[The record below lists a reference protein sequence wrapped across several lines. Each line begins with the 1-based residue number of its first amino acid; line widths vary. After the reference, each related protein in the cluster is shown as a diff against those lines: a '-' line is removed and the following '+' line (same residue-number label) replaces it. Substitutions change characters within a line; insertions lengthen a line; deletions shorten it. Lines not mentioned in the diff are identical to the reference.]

1 MSEQNVESIR
11 GQYTAAARGEMPSL
25 RWLDERIGAE
35 HRWASEPPDMPEPID
50 QPRWRPERF
59 IDLHG
64 RVLVRVR
71 LSGVLKGNWP
81 RKRRADSP
89 IFGPSGT
96 AHAVEL
102 AVYHDWESGL
112 AAAGVAE

>member
-35 HRWASEPPDMPEPID
+35 HRWISEPPDMPEPID
-50 QPRWRPERF
+50 QPQWRPERF
-59 IDLHG
+59 IDLHE

-71 LSGVLKGNWP
+71 LSGCSRETGEETESRLAHLWTLRHG
-81 RKRRADSP
+81 
-89 IFGPSGT
+89 
-96 AHAVEL
+96 HAVEL